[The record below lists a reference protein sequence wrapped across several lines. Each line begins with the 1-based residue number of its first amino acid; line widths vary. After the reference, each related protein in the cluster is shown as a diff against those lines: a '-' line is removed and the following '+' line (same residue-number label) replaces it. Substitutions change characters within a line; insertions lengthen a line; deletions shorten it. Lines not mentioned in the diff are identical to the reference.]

1 MFKRT
6 PTRFLP
12 CVTRKIMGTPARR
25 ENTGKDQ
32 LCEEDREVML
42 GGGGTVDTSESTKW
56 RCAVCTVTV
65 LVWSPESPPGFM
77 SESLWRSWVYL
88 TPTLNRYMT
97 VHRGHN
103 CKQESSQFWSNGCKF
118 HTLSSALL
126 GSGGQSSEFLVL
138 PVTEGCHEI
147 VTRN

>member
-6 PTRFLP
+6 PTRFLA

-77 SESLWRSWVYL
+77 SESLEKLGASDSNL
-88 TPTLNRYMT
+88 ESL
-97 VHRGHN
+97 HD
-103 CKQESSQFWSNGCKF
+103 SSQRSQLQTGVK
-118 HTLSSALL
+118 
-126 GSGGQSSEFLVL
+126 
-138 PVTEGCHEI
+138 
-147 VTRN
+147 